1 MISDR
6 IKILRLENN
15 LTQKELAE
23 KIQTSNKNI
32 WAYENNIST
41 PPAETLIKIADFF
54 DVSLDYL
61 LGREDDDYI
70 QPSIV
75 YHGQTNTPIILT
87 KEEES
92 LIYRYRSLTPA
103 LQQMLQETINTWEKS
118 NINKKGEIIWKIKII
133 PPKDTQHT

>member
-15 LTQKELAE
+15 LTQKELGE

-118 NINKKGEIIWKIKII
+118 NINKKGEII
-133 PPKDTQHT
+133 

>member
-118 NINKKGEIIWKIKII
+118 NINKKGEII
-133 PPKDTQHT
+133 